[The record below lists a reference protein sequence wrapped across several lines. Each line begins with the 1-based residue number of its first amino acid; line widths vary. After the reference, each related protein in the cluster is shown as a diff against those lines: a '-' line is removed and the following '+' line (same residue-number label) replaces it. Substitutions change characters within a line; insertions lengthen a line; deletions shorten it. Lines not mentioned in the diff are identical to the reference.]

1 MASPSPVF
9 LLGEILWIN
18 FPQRLPPGHE
28 QFGRRPVV
36 VVAVPEAIQAI
47 PYRVLLVVPLTRTRF
62 SGPLFPLLQ
71 AGTGGLPADSSA
83 LIYQLGAFG
92 VRRVCGGLGML
103 SGRACGAGRFGA
115 IRRGLCCRGRGRR
128 SLREWTIE
136 PEQGCC

>member
-18 FPQRLPPGHE
+18 FPQRLLPGHE

-36 VVAVPEAIQAI
+36 VVAVPEAIQSI

-71 AGTGGLPADSSA
+71 AGTGGLPTDSSA
-83 LIYQLGAFG
+83 LIYQLGAFD
-92 VRRVCGGLGML
+92 VRRVCGRLGML
-103 SGRACGAGRFGA
+103 SDEDLLPLKQGLKLLFGFDSDSD
-115 IRRGLCCRGRGRR
+115 GD
-128 SLREWTIE
+128 T
-136 PEQGCC
+136 PQ